1 MTSLVPGPYLS
12 LLQEAHRLAVADGAE
27 MLEGRAAWAR
37 HAGQRVPCG
46 VVAAS
51 FEHISSNSG
60 DPHVHDHLVLA
71 NLGLRADGGWSC
83 LDARELWHW
92 REAVGAGFQLALRS
106 RLNEA
111 GLGLHWELATG
122 GVGEIASVPVETL
135 RSASSR
141 SRAVLARGRTFGS
154 VTAAAG
160 RAAQGMTRKA
170 LPAPVVLAGGERRS
184 GDGDQALATGVV
196 RAALATPAA
205 PAPPPSPELVAEAL
219 TARASSFGEPDVL
232 VALAETSP
240 RGRDLRG
247 AMTWSRDWCRTNPRA
262 DRTGTELAAARRWTT
277 LLARALDKHVVDAVT
292 EAARCPLGAG
302 QPRPRRTRARG
313 ARRPR
318 PARCRRPPSR
328 LRQRRCCRAAKG
340 TLALTGSVHRR
351 GACRLAG
358 GWCDRRSHL
367 PHAALGT
374 ALARPD
380 SATSA
385 GHWHLW
391 PGADRARGTGSSW
404 STRPTT

>member
-1 MTSLVPGPYLS
+1 MLVLRPVSVAGVPYWQRSAVHSAWLGRGAEALGLSGAVGASDLRCALLGRGPGAQDLTPRPALRHRHGWDLVLSAPKSLSVLMTSLVPGPYLS

-205 PAPPPSPELVAEAL
+205 PAPPPSPELV
-219 TARASSFGEPDVL
+219 RGGFDGESVL
-232 VALAETSP
+232 V
-240 RGRDLRG
+240 
-247 AMTWSRDWCRTNPRA
+247 
-262 DRTGTELAAARRWTT
+262 
-277 LLARALDKHVVDAVT
+277 
-292 EAARCPLGAG
+292 
-302 QPRPRRTRARG
+302 RRT
-313 ARRPR
+313 
-318 PARCRRPPSR
+318 
-328 LRQRRCCRAAKG
+328 
-340 TLALTGSVHRR
+340 
-351 GACRLAG
+351 
-358 GWCDRRSHL
+358 
-367 PHAALGT
+367 
-374 ALARPD
+374 
-380 SATSA
+380 
-385 GHWHLW
+385 
-391 PGADRARGTGSSW
+391 
-404 STRPTT
+404 